1 MVNRTKDR
9 KKTAVLNHLN
19 NKSTGD
25 YIGEIMMTSKFGR
38 KKMVHQHYWKDGNIY
53 RYLLMHCIVLMM

>member
-25 YIGEIMMTSKFGR
+25 YIGETMKTSKFSR
-38 KKMVHQHYWKDGNIY
+38 KKNGAST
-53 RYLLMHCIVLMM
+53 LLEKR